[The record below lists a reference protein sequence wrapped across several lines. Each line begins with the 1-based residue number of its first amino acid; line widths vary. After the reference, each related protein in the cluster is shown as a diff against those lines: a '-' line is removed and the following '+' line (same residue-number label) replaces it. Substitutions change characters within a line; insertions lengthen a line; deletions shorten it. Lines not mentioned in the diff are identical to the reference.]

1 MNGFA
6 FLPISLVIWI
16 GLSLSFALQL
26 HEKDK
31 ALKAIKGIRIPFI
44 ENKGQIDNR
53 VTFYAKTFGGTVF
66 VTKEGKLVYNLPKFE
81 GEKLNGGVAFV
92 ELLEGATIKEVKGIK
107 KSPTVVN
114 YFLGKDEK
122 KWRMNLSTFEV
133 LSLGEIYEGINLKL
147 RAYGG
152 SVEKIF
158 EVNPGADPRSIVI
171 KVEGAKELEIDKET
185 GELIVSTELGDVR
198 FTKPVAYQEFYGKRL
213 EVPVKY
219 RLFSKNTYGFEVG
232 KYDRKRPLIIDPLL
246 ASTYLGGQAEDLIWT
261 GGAMTMDQNGDLY
274 LTGRTYSVD
283 FPVTSGAYKDTLV
296 ENGNAD
302 AFIAKISGDLTTLIA
317 ATFLG
322 GSGHDEGF
330 SIALDQNG
338 NVFIAGVTGSNDFPA
353 TNNAYQTVFR
363 GGGLFGEAFIAKL
376 NNDLTQLLAATYLG
390 GTSNETASS
399 IVIDT
404 SGNIYVTGWTTSD
417 DFPTTQGA
425 YDTVGGGNNSL
436 HDVFVSMLSNDL
448 GTLHASTYLGG
459 TNRDVAYSIA
469 LDQNG
474 NVFVA
479 GATYSDDFPITQN
492 AYQSTFTY
500 VAADYPEAFIAK
512 FNANLSS
519 LLASTYLGGTEWI
532 EIAYSIAI
540 DQSGNVYVAG
550 ITGSSDFPTTQGA
563 YQESRNGLGQDAFI
577 SKLDNNLT
585 TLIASTYL
593 GGNGGGTS
601 FRTDKIFSITIDQSG
616 DVFVTGLTNAEGGFP
631 TTPGAFQTTKKG
643 IVDAFVSRL
652 SGDLTTLK
660 ASTYLGGGQ
669 DDYGYAILIDQNGNV
684 VVAGKTNSPNFPVK
698 QGFQTNHNGGTD
710 VFITKLTPDLLNAIP
725 LINSFTANVVSATLT
740 VNFTWNVSDQ
750 DVDILTCFLDVN
762 NDGNN
767 EYVINDCANNTS
779 QQHTYNTA
787 GNYTAKLTV
796 EDGRG
801 GISSQTINVA
811 VNAGV
816 NYTLT
821 VNKTG
826 TGSGTV
832 TSNPA
837 GINCGNTCQ
846 AQFPD
851 GTNVTLTATPSQGSI
866 FSGWGGDCSQCGT
879 NTVCNVTLNTDINCT
894 AQFDVNQLPQI
905 NSFTANPTSGYAPLN
920 VTFSWN
926 LSDPDGDVL
935 ICYLDI
941 DNDGNTD
948 YTINDCANNTSQQHT
963 YDTVGNYTAKL
974 TVDDGKSGTV
984 SQTVNINVSNPS
996 STSGSG
1002 DAGSQTSN
1010 GTGGCSISYAN
1021 SMLLYLLIPVLVA
1034 VRRKFRY
1041 LDI

>member
-1 MNGFA
+1 
-6 FLPISLVIWI
+6 
-16 GLSLSFALQL
+16 
-26 HEKDK
+26 
-31 ALKAIKGIRIPFI
+31 
-44 ENKGQIDNR
+44 
-53 VTFYAKTFGGTVF
+53 
-66 VTKEGKLVYNLPKFE
+66 
-81 GEKLNGGVAFV
+81 
-92 ELLEGATIKEVKGIK
+92 
-107 KSPTVVN
+107 
-114 YFLGKDEK
+114 
-122 KWRMNLSTFEV
+122 MNLSTFEI

-232 KYDRKRPLIIDPLL
+232 KYDRTRPLVIDPLL
-246 ASTYLGGQAEDLIWT
+246 ASTYLGGQAEDWIWT
-261 GGAMTMDQNGDLY
+261 GGAMTMDQNGNIY

-283 FPVTSGAYKDTLV
+283 FPVTSGAYKDTLPA
-296 ENGNAD
+296 NGNAD
-302 AFIAKISGDLTTLIA
+302 AFIAKISGDLTTLLA

-322 GSGHDEGF
+322 GSGHDEGY

-338 NVFIAGVTGSNDFPA
+338 NIFVAGVTGSDDFPA

-363 GGGLFGEAFIAKL
+363 GGGTFGEAFIAKL
-376 NNDLTQLLAATYLG
+376 SNDLTQLLAATYLG

-399 IVIDT
+399 IVIDAN
-404 SGNIYVTGWTTSD
+404 GNIYVTGWTTSD

-425 YDTVGGGNNSL
+425 YDTIGGGSNSGQ
-436 HDVFVSMLSNDL
+436 DVFVSMLSNDL

-459 TNRDVAYSIA
+459 TNRDVAYSMA

-479 GATYSDDFPITQN
+479 GATYSDDFPIISGFQN
-492 AYQSTFTY
+492 TFTY

-532 EIAYSIAI
+532 EVAYSITI
-540 DQSGNVYVAG
+540 DQNGNVYVAG
-550 ITGSSDFPTTQGA
+550 VTGSSDFPTTPGV
-563 YQESRNGLGQDAFI
+563 YQPNRNGLGQDAFI
-577 SKLDNNLT
+577 SKLSNDLT

-616 DVFVTGLTNAEGGFP
+616 DVFVTGSTNAAGGFP
-631 TTPGAFQTTKKG
+631 TTPGAFQTSSANT
-643 IVDAFVSRL
+643 VDAFVARL

-669 DDYGYAILIDQNGNV
+669 NDYGYAILIDQNGNV
-684 VVAGKTNSPNFPVK
+684 VVAGRTNSPNFPVK
-698 QGFQTNHNGGTD
+698 QGFQINHNGGTD

-725 LINSFTANVVSATLT
+725 LINSFTANVVNATLT
-740 VNFTWNVSDQ
+740 VNFTWDVLDQ
-750 DVDILTCFLDVN
+750 DGDILTCFLDVN

-767 EYVINDCANNTS
+767 DYAINDCANNNS

-801 GISSQTINVA
+801 GIASQTINVA

-821 VNKTG
+821 VNKLG
-826 TGSGTV
+826 AGSGTV

-894 AQFDVNQLPQI
+894 AQFDVNQPPQI
-905 NSFTANPTSGYAPLN
+905 NSFTANPTSGYAPLS
-920 VTFSWN
+920 VTFGWN

-974 TVDDGKSGTV
+974 TVEDGKGGTV

-996 STSGSG
+996 RTNGNG
-1002 DAGSQTSN
+1002 DTGSQTSN
-1010 GTGGCSISYAN
+1010 STGGCSISYVN
-1021 SMLLYLLIPVLVA
+1021 SMLLYLLIPVLIA
-1034 VRRKFRY
+1034 IRRKFIY
-1041 LDI
+1041 N